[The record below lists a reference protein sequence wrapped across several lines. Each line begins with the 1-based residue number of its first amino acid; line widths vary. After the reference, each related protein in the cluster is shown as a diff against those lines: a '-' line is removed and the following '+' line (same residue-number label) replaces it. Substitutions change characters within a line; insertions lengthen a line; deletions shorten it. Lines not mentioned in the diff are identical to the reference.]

1 MPTLP
6 IGGVIF
12 FIGQKGILLYK
23 NYLYLQVR
31 EISAS
36 LIPMETTLHSTTAG
50 DQLQEWWNAK
60 QFPEK
65 EFCQLDEKGALRV
78 AGLGDRSV
86 ATLNH
91 VTGDTVVQNLLDKF
105 REVQKQVEEF
115 EKDWS
120 ETTEKLKL
128 LSRLG
133 KLSDN
138 MDHVHAIGNFE
149 PIAEKL
155 KTWNQVLSAAIDAH
169 YEQKEALVKEAEA
182 LSVVNNNWK
191 DITQRLKEITEQ
203 WKSIGYVDRKRNDAL
218 WARLEKI
225 KEHFFEEKRQHQ
237 EEISKE
243 LLQNLDLKMELVE
256 KAEAL
261 TNSENWKETS
271 ELYKQLMED
280 WKKTGR
286 TIPEKN
292 EALWQRFISAKNH
305 FYDRKKVHT
314 EQIRVDQEANYSLK
328 LAIVEKAEAIQ
339 NSTDWGVTAKAF
351 NDLMEEWKKTGSAG
365 DQSNALWNRFS
376 GAKTAFFNAKKA
388 HANEY
393 KSMLDENFQK
403 KKALIER
410 AEILKNSNNWKEA
423 TEEINRLFDE
433 WKQIG
438 HAGKEHKEHLWEQ
451 FISARKHFFRR
462 KDEDRERRKVV
473 FEKHKEVENIQIRQ
487 KLVNMEAENAEDQS
501 QIEELQQNLQ
511 GELNGPKAA
520 ELRAHMEQLI
530 IEIRQRIEKRSG
542 KIASIKSEVDK
553 AEQRDNL

>member
-1 MPTLP
+1 
-6 IGGVIF
+6 
-12 FIGQKGILLYK
+12 
-23 NYLYLQVR
+23 
-31 EISAS
+31 
-36 LIPMETTLHSTTAG
+36 METTLHSTTAG
-50 DQLQEWWNAK
+50 DHLQEWWTAK

-78 AGLGDRSV
+78 AGLGDRIV

-105 REVQKQVEEF
+105 RELQKHVEEF

-120 ETTEKLKL
+120 ATTDKLKL

-133 KLSDN
+133 KLSDSLE
-138 MDHVHAIGNFE
+138 HVHAIGNFE
-149 PIAEKL
+149 PIAAQL
-155 KTWNQVLSAAIDAH
+155 KTWNNALGAEIDRH
-169 YEQKEALVKEAEA
+169 YAEKEALVKEAES

-203 WKSIGYVDRKRNDAL
+203 CKNIGYVDRKRNDAL
-218 WARLEKI
+218 WERLEKI

-243 LLQNLDLKMELVE
+243 MLQNLDLKMELVE

-305 FYDRKKVHT
+305 FYDRKKLHT

-339 NSTDWGVTAKAF
+339 HSTDWGVTAKAF

-393 KSMLDENFQK
+393 KNMLDENFQK
-403 KKALIER
+403 KKALIDR

-501 QIEELQQNLQ
+501 QIDELQQNLQ

-530 IEIRQRIEKRSG
+530 VEIRERIEKRST
-542 KIASIKSEVDK
+542 KIASIKAEVDK